1 MSRMERSE
9 EAPTPLH
16 ECGSADGAAGAA
28 RARPKVASRLPLI
41 ALCLGFFMVMLDATV
56 VTVALPPIGQSF
68 GTGGDLAGA
77 QWVADGYTIVF
88 AGLLLSA
95 GSLGD
100 RLGSKPVF
108 QAGLGLFVATSLGC
122 GLAPT
127 LWFLVLMRLL
137 QGLAAALVVPTSLAL
152 IQASYT
158 NKEDR
163 ARAIGVWGG
172 IGGIAAA
179 SGPVLGGLLVSALGW
194 RSVFYVNL
202 PFGLLGL
209 VLTARHV
216 RAPRPQTARGMDLPA
231 QFLGIVSLAAATY
244 AVIEG
249 GHRGWSAPVVVT
261 SFVLFALCGVAFVL
275 VERRSENAMLPL
287 SLFRHVTFSSATAV
301 GLLLNIGFYGQLFV
315 VTFYFQQYR
324 HYAVLWAGLAI
335 LPQTAMAGLASA
347 LGGRMT
353 ARTGPRTPMT
363 LGLLIG
369 AVGFVAL
376 LVAGR
381 STPYWELVLPL
392 AAIGFG
398 TAFTMPAAVAAVVE
412 SAPPN
417 RSGVA
422 SGVLNASRQ
431 VGSAVGVALL
441 GALVADTA
449 HFESGM
455 RAGSLFSGGCFV
467 VGALIAQAV
476 GRSPQERTLA

>member
-1 MSRMERSE
+1 MSLDGLKPRAAVADP
-9 EAPTPLH
+9 AP
-16 ECGSADGAAGAA
+16 S
-28 RARPKVASRLPLI
+28 RAASRLPLV

-56 VTVALPPIGQSF
+56 VAVALPPIGRDF
-68 GTGGDLAGA
+68 GSGGDLAGA

-95 GSLGD
+95 GSVGD

-108 QAGLGLFVATSLGC
+108 QAGLGSFVATSVGC
-122 GLAPT
+122 GMAPS

-152 IQASYT
+152 IHASYA

-179 SGPVLGGLLVSALGW
+179 SGPVLGGLLVSAFGW

-202 PFGLLGL
+202 PFGLLGIA
-209 VLTARHV
+209 LTARYV
-216 RAPRPQTARGMDLPA
+216 VAPRQQRVRGMDLPA
-231 QFLGIVSLAAATY
+231 QILGILALGAITFAI
-244 AVIEG
+244 IEG
-249 GHRGWSAPVVVT
+249 GHRGWYS
-261 SFVLFALCGVAFVL
+261 SMVLAAFALFVICGTAFVL
-275 VERRSENAMLPL
+275 VEQRVPNPMLPL

-353 ARTGPRTPMT
+353 ARTGPRAPMT

-369 AVGFVAL
+369 AAGFFAL

-381 STPYWELVLPL
+381 STPYWALVLPL
-392 AAIGFG
+392 GAIGFG
-398 TAFTMPAAVAAVVE
+398 TAFTMPAAVASVVE

-441 GALVADTA
+441 GALVADA
-449 HFESGM
+449 GHFESGM
-455 RAGSLFSGGCFV
+455 RAGSLISGGCFV
-467 VGALIAQAV
+467 VGALIAQAA
-476 GRSPQERTLA
+476 GGGSAEDARG

>member
-1 MSRMERSE
+1 MSLDDVKAPAGAET
-9 EAPTPLH
+9 APTTT
-16 ECGSADGAAGAA
+16 
-28 RARPKVASRLPLI
+28 RAASRLPLI
-41 ALCLGFFMVMLDATV
+41 ALCLGFFMVMLDVTV
-56 VTVALPPIGQSF
+56 VTVALPPIGRDF
-68 GTGGDLAGA
+68 GSSGDLAGA

-95 GSLGD
+95 GSVGD
-100 RLGSKPVF
+100 RLGSKPAF
-108 QAGLGLFVATSLGC
+108 LTGLGLFVATSIGC
-122 GLAPT
+122 GVAPA
-127 LWFLVLMRLL
+127 LWFLVVMRLL

-152 IQASYT
+152 IQASYDR
-158 NKEDR
+158 KEDR

-179 SGPVLGGLLVSALGW
+179 SGPVLGGLLVSAFGW

-202 PFGLLGL
+202 PFGLLGMA
-209 VLTARHV
+209 LTARCV
-216 RAPRPQTARGMDLPA
+216 VAPRPQRVRGMDLPA
-231 QFLGIVSLAAATY
+231 QALGVLALGAMTFAI
-244 AVIEG
+244 IEG
-249 GHRGWSAPVVVT
+249 GHQGWSSPTAVAAAA
-261 SFVLFALCGVAFVL
+261 LFAVCGVLFVL
-275 VERRSENAMLPL
+275 VERRVVNPMLPL
-287 SLFRHVTFSSATAV
+287 SLFRQVTFSSATVV
-301 GLLLNIGFYGQLFV
+301 GLLLNVGFYGQLFV

-324 HYAVLWAGLAI
+324 HYSVLWAGLAI

-353 ARTGPRTPMT
+353 ARTGPRAPMT

-369 AVGFVAL
+369 AAGFFGL

-381 STPYWELVLPL
+381 STPYWALVLPL

-412 SAPPN
+412 SAPSN

-422 SGVLNASRQ
+422 SGVLNAARQ

-441 GALVADTA
+441 GALVAGA
-449 HFESGM
+449 GHFESGM
-455 RAGSLFSGGCFV
+455 RVGSLISGGCFL

-476 GRSPQERTLA
+476 GQGRREPFGDDLQCSGSR

>member
-1 MSRMERSE
+1 MSLDDVNPPAAVATADPR
-9 EAPTPLH
+9 APKT
-16 ECGSADGAAGAA
+16 
-28 RARPKVASRLPLI
+28 ASRLPLV
-41 ALCLGFFMVMLDATV
+41 ALCLGFFMVMLDATI
-56 VTVALPPIGQSF
+56 VTVALPPIGKDF
-68 GTGGDLAGA
+68 GTGGDLTGA

-95 GSLGD
+95 GSVGD

-108 QAGLGLFVATSLGC
+108 QAGLGLFVLTSVGC
-122 GLAPT
+122 GIAPS
-127 LWFLVLMRLL
+127 LWFLVVMRLL
-137 QGLAAALVVPTSLAL
+137 QGLSAALVVPTSLAL
-152 IQASYT
+152 IHASYDR
-158 NKEDR
+158 KEDR

-179 SGPVLGGLLVSALGW
+179 SGPVLGGLLVSAFGW

-209 VLTARHV
+209 ILTARHV
-216 RAPRPQTARGMDLPA
+216 IAPRPRGERGLDLPA
-231 QFLGIVSLAAATY
+231 QILGILALGALTLAI
-244 AVIEG
+244 IEG
-249 GHRGWSAPVVVT
+249 GHRGWSAPLVVAA
-261 SFVLFALCGVAFVL
+261 FVLFAVCGAAFLL
-275 VERRSENAMLPL
+275 VEGRVSNPMLPL
-287 SLFRHVTFSSATAV
+287 SLFRHPSFSGATAV

-363 LGLLIG
+363 VGLL
-369 AVGFVAL
+369 VGTAGFFAL
-376 LVAGR
+376 LVAGS
-381 STPYWELVLPL
+381 STPYWVLVLPL

-412 SAPPN
+412 SAPPE

-441 GALVADTA
+441 GSLVATQA
-449 HFESGM
+449 HFETGM
-455 RAGSLFSGGCFV
+455 RVGSVISGCCFLAGVLV
-467 VGALIAQAV
+467 AVTTV
-476 GRSPQERTLA
+476 GRNPGRQPGAA